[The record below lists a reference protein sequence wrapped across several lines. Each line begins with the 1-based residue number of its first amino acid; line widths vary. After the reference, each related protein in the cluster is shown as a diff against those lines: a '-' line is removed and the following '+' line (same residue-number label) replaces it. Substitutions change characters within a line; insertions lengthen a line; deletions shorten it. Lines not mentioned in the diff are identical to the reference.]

1 MVMMQVIAIEDE
13 NWWSSIKYHYSDKK
27 IFATYNPDYFEEE
40 DTSEEEVDG
49 YVGVEKED
57 SETEVRTSLIMDTQK
72 KPKEKKNQEENF
84 LEKNFFLV
92 IVGGSLAGIFLLI
105 LVFSILLYLM
115 GKLCKKPR
123 VEEKEPEDRN
133 LSIREQRVL
142 SLILKS
148 SK

>member
-1 MVMMQVIAIEDE
+1 MMQVIAIEDE
-13 NWWSSIKYHYSDKK
+13 NWWSSMKYHYSDKK

-40 DTSEEEVDG
+40 DTSDSEEEVDG
-49 YVGVEKED
+49 DVGVEKED

-123 VEEKEPEDRN
+123 VVEKEPEDRN

>member
-1 MVMMQVIAIEDE
+1 MMQVIAIEDE

-40 DTSEEEVDG
+40 EVDG
-49 YVGVEKED
+49 DVGVEKED

-123 VEEKEPEDRN
+123 VEEREPEDRS